1 MPMEP
6 NRTRQVLQDLA
17 RAFNKLASELTADL
31 SYAASEI
38 ESLRREVQK
47 LRSSPGKGS
56 RTNGS
61 SKKSSSHG
69 TKTSSTSQK
78 SSGSHKKASHRSQ
91 TSPES
96 PKPAH
101 EPGSFVFPQ
110 EPFSPSPPAEPS
122 AAGNNS
128 AASQPTSA
136 RFGQLE
142 DRPISASLVFKP
154 LKISLHMEL
163 LRIYD

>member
-31 SYAASEI
+31 SYAAREI

-47 LRSSPGKGS
+47 MRASPVKGS

-69 TKTSSTSQK
+69 TKTSGTSQK
-78 SSGSHKKASHRSQ
+78 SSGSHKKASHGSQ

-110 EPFSPSPPAEPS
+110 QPFSASPLAEPIVTVTVWV
-122 AAGNNS
+122 AAH
-128 AASQPTSA
+128 PTSV
-136 RFGQLE
+136 RFGQVGDTLI
-142 DRPISASLVFKP
+142 ISSKIFLV
-154 LKISLHMEL
+154 LLISLHME
-163 LRIYD
+163 